1 MAAYKETIRLN
12 PTFAEAYG
20 NLGNALVL
28 SGQKA
33 EGLAYMRRCRDLFEQ
48 QGRKYDL
55 RKAEELIKQLE
66 QK

>member
-1 MAAYKETIRLN
+1 MYKETIRLN
-12 PTFAEAYG
+12 PIFAEAHG

-33 EGLAYMRRCRDLFEQ
+33 EGLAYMRRCRDLFRQ
-48 QGRKYDL
+48 QGSRPDV